1 MTVFGNNIF
10 TYIVVTFNG
19 IDKISYYE
27 VDFQG
32 THYSRAEL
40 NPESGSITFFD
51 KSYNKVVRILVN

>member
-40 NPESGSITFFD
+40 NPESG
-51 KSYNKVVRILVN
+51 